1 MNVSDV
7 LRWVILIILIIFL
20 GMYFVIIVFVEE
32 DFILGV
38 REFILLVLNSE
49 VVIREMDEEY

>member
-1 MNVSDV
+1 M
-7 LRWVILIILIIFL
+7 
-20 GMYFVIIVFVEE
+20 IIVFVEE

-49 VVIREMDEEY
+49 VVIREMDEEYFLLLVKKILFVKE

>member
-49 VVIREMDEEY
+49 EVIREMDEEY

>member
-1 MNVSDV
+1 M
-7 LRWVILIILIIFL
+7 
-20 GMYFVIIVFVEE
+20 IIVFVEE

-49 VVIREMDEEY
+49 VVIREMDEEYFLLLVKKILFGKE

>member
-1 MNVSDV
+1 M
-7 LRWVILIILIIFL
+7 
-20 GMYFVIIVFVEE
+20 FVEE

-49 VVIREMDEEY
+49 VVIREMDEEYFLLLVKKILFVKE